1 MFQSVRYR
9 PSARPYE
16 GIPKDE
22 KERDAVRQAHPRGN
36 AASVVRHFGSVQPA
50 AKAALAKGVEVGAGR
65 VVVLEGIVARRERTH
80 RHATFRSR
88 EIITQTNILTS
99 ASFLI
104 LKSVGLQSR
113 IYRTIQM
120 VLPMISM
127 LFKLNYT
134 KKMKIEARQWRA
146 MCAVMYL

>member
-1 MFQSVRYR
+1 
-9 PSARPYE
+9 
-16 GIPKDE
+16 
-22 KERDAVRQAHPRGN
+22 
-36 AASVVRHFGSVQPA
+36 
-50 AKAALAKGVEVGAGR
+50 
-65 VVVLEGIVARRERTH
+65 
-80 RHATFRSR
+80 
-88 EIITQTNILTS
+88 
-99 ASFLI
+99 